1 VINLARIYKEKLVLN
16 VIDYSVIEVL
26 LAKMSKRAQELEK
39 IYNSQIK
46 IIDRWDKSKLQSLI
60 DQDEHSI
67 RIMDT
72 ILETELQSIMDCV

>member
-1 VINLARIYKEKLVLN
+1 
-16 VIDYSVIEVL
+16 
-26 LAKMSKRAQELEK
+26 MSKRAQELEK